1 MENNLIINEVNS
13 LSIANPFVTIGYTTE
28 VKLKKNSLFAKGS
41 VTKQSVVKNAQIGFS
56 YENAV
61 NNHLKAQGSEA
72 NFEAQS
78 LPWGEWLITNKVIK
92 HKDALY
98 LRYYSVANTLTES
111 EYYVN
116 GKPATSEQIEQ
127 IKSLL
132 PTKAPSGT
140 QSAAGLVERQV
151 KPQNVKFENIT
162 FIKIN
167 GKELR

>member
-1 MENNLIINEVNS
+1 M
-13 LSIANPFVTIGYTTE
+13 
-28 VKLKKNSLFAKGS
+28 
-41 VTKQSVVKNAQIGFS
+41 
-56 YENAV
+56 
-61 NNHLKAQGSEA
+61 
-72 NFEAQS
+72 
-78 LPWGEWLITNKVIK
+78 
-92 HKDALY
+92 
-98 LRYYSVANTLTES
+98 ANTLTES